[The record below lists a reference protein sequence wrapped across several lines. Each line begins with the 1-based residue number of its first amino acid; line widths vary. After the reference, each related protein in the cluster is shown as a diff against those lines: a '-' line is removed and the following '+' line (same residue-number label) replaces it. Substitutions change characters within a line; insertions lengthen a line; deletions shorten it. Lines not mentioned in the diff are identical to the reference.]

1 MSKQSRLFP
10 SSECEE
16 KLKDA
21 EGKLLC
27 DSFRYK
33 VRAMLISTTRKKIN
47 CTRRDSER
55 NKELCYLYSL
65 SVFVVA

>member
-16 KLKDA
+16 KLQDA
-21 EGKLLC
+21 EGRLLC

-33 VRAMLISTTRKKIN
+33 VRAMLFQQLEKRLIAQGWITKGIKSCAIFIR
-47 CTRRDSER
+47 
-55 NKELCYLYSL
+55 
-65 SVFVVA
+65 